1 MRICLIIP
9 TYNAGTGF
17 KDLLQE
23 LDRQSLQPEVRLVV
37 DSSSQDG
44 TGELA
49 KKYGWQVLEIP
60 KEEFSHGGTRDM
72 ALKHILQQ
80 MPADIVI
87 YLTQDVA
94 MPDKEALSCL
104 IKAFEDPYVAAAY
117 GRQLPHMGASVYAA
131 VDREY
136 NYPAQSQVKSLADA
150 PRLGIKAAFLSD
162 SFAAYRVSALE
173 EIGGMPAIDICEDMY
188 VAGRLLLAGYKIVY
202 AADAQVHH
210 SHEPKLRSMWQR
222 YRDIGRFQRQNTW
235 LREKFGS
242 AGGEGMKLVKY
253 QLARVGRENGIF
265 GIMKILCMDAIRFIA
280 YHRG

>member
-1 MRICLIIP
+1 MIIP

-17 KDLLQE
+17 EDLLQE

-37 DSSSQDG
+37 DSSSQDR
-44 TGELA
+44 TVELA
-49 KKYGWQVLEIP
+49 RKYSWQVLEIP

-72 ALKHILQQ
+72 ALKHILRQL
-80 MPADIVI
+80 PADIAI
-87 YLTQDVA
+87 YLTQDVS
-94 MPDKEALSCL
+94 MPDKEALARL
-104 IKAFEDPYVAAAY
+104 VDAFKDSSVAAAY
-117 GRQLPHMGASVYAA
+117 GRQLPHTGASIYAA

-136 NYPAQSQVKSLADA
+136 NYPAESQVKSLADA

-162 SFAAYRVSALE
+162 SFAAYRVSALK

-188 VAGRLLLAGYKIVY
+188 VAGRLLLAGYKIAY
-202 AADAQVHH
+202 AADAKVHH
-210 SHEPKLRSMWQR
+210 SHEPKLLSMWQR
-222 YRDIGRFQRQNTW
+222 YREIGRFHRQNTW

>member
-1 MRICLIIP
+1 MIIP

-23 LDRQSLQPEVRLVV
+23 LDRQSLQPEMRLVV
-37 DSSSQDG
+37 DSSSQDR
-44 TGELA
+44 TGKLA
-49 KKYGWQVLEIP
+49 RKYGWQVLEIP
-60 KEEFSHGGTRDM
+60 KEKFSHGGTRHM
-72 ALKHILQQ
+72 ALKHILRQ
-80 MPADIVI
+80 MPIDIVI

-94 MPDKEALSCL
+94 MPDKEALARL
-104 IKAFEDPYVAAAY
+104 IAAFKDPAVAAAY

-150 PRLGIKAAFLSD
+150 PRLGIKTAFLSD

-188 VAGRLLLAGYKIVY
+188 TAGKLLLADYKIAY

-210 SHEPKLRSMWQR
+210 SHEPKLRSIWQR
-222 YRDIGRFQRQNTW
+222 YREIGRFQRQNAW
-235 LREKFGS
+235 LRERFGS

-253 QLARVGRENGIF
+253 QLARVGRANGVF